1 MSTFCKLALLAAA
14 LGLTTACAPPGSPYE
29 HAHNGALAGAA
40 AGAVIGHQL
49 DDRNGA
55 VAGGLA
61 GAVIGGSV
69 GSQMDYRE
77 RYEDPEPYYR
87 RDRRPPQDYRDYGPP
102 PGYDYAEPY

>member
-77 RYEDPEPYYR
+77 RYEDPEPCLLYTSPSP
-87 RDRRPPQDYRDYGPP
+87 RD
-102 PGYDYAEPY
+102 